1 MERMMKRLIATAAL
15 ATLVATPALA
25 QSYPGVP
32 DEGFY
37 LGTAIGQAKLKNAL
51 DDYDRAGW
59 NTDDKDT
66 AFKLFAGYQFNPNF
80 AVEASYVD
88 FGKFSANAVTDYEEA
103 YIPEIDDVA
112 SRTVREND
120 EVSIDG
126 FGFALVGRLPIDAG
140 FSVFGKLGLFAWD
153 GSASFSESTTYRV
166 GNDSLTTSERD
177 SASFDDIDPFYGIGV
192 EYVVNQVMV
201 RAEFERY
208 DLSDSDAELKTDL
221 ISASIGYRF

>member
-1 MERMMKRLIATAAL
+1 MKRLIATAAL

-37 LGTAIGQAKLKNAL
+37 LGTAIGQAKLKNDTLDWL
-51 DDYDRAGW
+51 DDLGAS
-59 NTDDKDT
+59 TDDKDT

-80 AVEASYVD
+80 AVEASYAD
-88 FGKFSANAVTDYEEA
+88 FGDFTANLGTESLK
-103 YIPEIDDVA
+103 A
-112 SRTVREND
+112 SV
-120 EVSIDG
+120 DG

-153 GSASFSESTTYRV
+153 GDLQYRDSFDGFSVSES
-166 GNDSLTTSERD
+166 
-177 SASFDDIDPFYGIGV
+177 ADDIDPFYGVGV

-208 DLSDSDAELKTDL
+208 DLSDSGEDFEIDL

>member
-1 MERMMKRLIATAAL
+1 MKRLIATAAL

-37 LGTAIGQAKLKNAL
+37 LGTALGQAKLKNDTLDWL
-51 DDYDRAGW
+51 DDIGAS
-59 NTDDKDT
+59 TDDKDT

-80 AVEASYVD
+80 AVEASYAD
-88 FGKFSANAVTDYEEA
+88 FGDFTASGMLTDGFN
-103 YIPEIDDVA
+103 IA
-112 SRTVREND
+112 SGNVD
-120 EVSIDG
+120 GSIDG

-140 FSVFGKLGLFAWD
+140 FSVFGKLGLIAWD
-153 GSASFSESTTYRV
+153 GKVSGVVR
-166 GNDSLTTSERD
+166 GNGEVIFDARD
-177 SASFDDIDPFYGIGV
+177 SYDDVDPFYGVGA

-201 RAEFERY
+201 RLEFERY
-208 DLSDSDAELKTDL
+208 DLNDRGEDFEIDL